1 MQLILSHDIENV
13 NIVKEALIASGKS
26 KNRKPKR

>member
-13 NIVKEALIASGKS
+13 NIVKEALIKLSGK
-26 KNRKPKR
+26 KVKKY